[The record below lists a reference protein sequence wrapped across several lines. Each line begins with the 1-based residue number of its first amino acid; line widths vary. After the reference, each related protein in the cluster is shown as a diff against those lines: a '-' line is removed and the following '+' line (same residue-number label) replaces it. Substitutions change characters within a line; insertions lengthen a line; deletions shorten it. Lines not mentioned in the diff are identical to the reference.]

1 MSADLQMRMK
11 LCPRSGQCCQEGR
24 SRRQLRTECHDCWR
38 NVIPPRIPS
47 CSVDNGP
54 ERCDRCWTARNKR
67 FEIISFLYV
76 GKFLFCAHQKRVR
89 AVATGDT
96 AHARHGGHWRC
107 HWAGGQIDD
116 ALAIG
121 SGTSDALR
129 WALADQEAIARAAHV
144 LLAWGSIPN
153 GLQGE
158 TKNKGINCCC
168 CLLLEST
175 HSCLIAV
182 GALDHMLLTFGCYV
196 NHVLTHPT
204 GDHGHAT
211 GAAAL
216 IGRWQLIGP
225 NERHK
230 LCWAACKER
239 LERGRNQ

>member
-158 TKNKGINCCC
+158 TKTKVLIVVVVCCKN
-168 CLLLEST
+168 
-175 HSCLIAV
+175 
-182 GALDHMLLTFGCYV
+182 LLTV
-196 NHVLTHPT
+196 ASLQWVHLTT
-204 GDHGHAT
+204 
-211 GAAAL
+211 
-216 IGRWQLIGP
+216 
-225 NERHK
+225 
-230 LCWAACKER
+230 CCSR
-239 LERGRNQ
+239 LVVMSIMFWHTRQVTMGTPPVPLLW